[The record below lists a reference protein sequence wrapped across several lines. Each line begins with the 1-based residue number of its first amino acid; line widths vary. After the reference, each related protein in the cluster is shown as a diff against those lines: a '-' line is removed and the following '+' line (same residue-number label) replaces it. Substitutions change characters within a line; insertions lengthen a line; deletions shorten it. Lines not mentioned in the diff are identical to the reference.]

1 MKEHFAHRGKNV
13 KKCLSV
19 NPNIKTYFQCDLDK
33 TKNKKR
39 NRFRQQLKTDEAS
52 RTHFGE
58 SNDDE

>member
-1 MKEHFAHRGKNV
+1 V